1 MHRASSTP
9 LGLLL
14 RFKGSL
20 VLYYTLTITFEMKE
34 KTIIKYWEPFGLL
47 GSIWP
52 LAVTGNIMPTGYLEP
67 WCTIHAQK
75 YTKCMLII
83 AMVLLLSLIL
93 LGFTFIICR
102 VAKIERELKKSL
114 ETTTKR
120 YGKSTISKKLHGRTI
135 LSTTLYIH
143 SMQSTRVIF
152 VQALTYVISFL
163 ITLSMPI
170 ARQISYVVFAYRDKE
185 QCTDRRRKQVED
197 PSYHHYSTHN
207 GRTAGLAGNSTQ
219 YIDIHLS

>member
-1 MHRASSTP
+1 MSIHAMHRASSTP

-20 VLYYTLTITFEMKE
+20 VLYYTLAITFEMKE

-93 LGFTFIICR
+93 LGFTFIICSR
-102 VAKIERELKKSL
+102 VAKIERELKK
-114 ETTTKR
+114 
-120 YGKSTISKKLHGRTI
+120 
-135 LSTTLYIH
+135 
-143 SMQSTRVIF
+143 
-152 VQALTYVISFL
+152 ALR
-163 ITLSMPI
+163 P
-170 ARQISYVVFAYRDKE
+170 
-185 QCTDRRRKQVED
+185 RRRDTENPQFQRNYMAEQ
-197 PSYHHYSTHN
+197 YYQQHYISILCKVQESSSSKH
-207 GRTAGLAGNSTQ
+207 
-219 YIDIHLS
+219 